1 MAGGRL
7 TWFFEQ
13 LNPPDRELF
22 PGQCSILNLRTKP
35 AQSCRPAACDGGRRS
50 QSNPGEEGN
59 KVSEADIQLLL
70 TALGGVLLLV
80 ALIVTRIR
88 MHPLL
93 ALLVVALAVG
103 LSAGMDVGSIAGA
116 TVAGAGRTLGAVGI
130 VIALGAM
137 LGKILADSGVTEAI
151 ADAILRRSSDTM
163 LPWAMLLAAFVIG
176 IPMFFE
182 VGLVVL
188 IPLIFSVAR
197 KLESKGTLKGSAYVL
212 MGVPVI
218 AALASLH
225 GMVPPHPGPLT
236 AIATLKTS
244 VGPTMIYGFISA
256 LPAMVLAGPL
266 YARLIAPHLAV
277 RPDQALLDQFTAPTA
292 SAIDASV
299 ARPSAPVGV
308 GILAVLMPAI
318 LMLANTLG
326 ETLLPRHSLGAKFT
340 GFLGD
345 PLVAM
350 LAGVLFASIS
360 LVYLRGGS
368 TEKLREALSASLKPI
383 AGILLII
390 AGGGAF
396 QEILVKAKVG
406 DAIVHLTQH
415 FLLPPLPLG
424 WLIAMLLSVSTG
436 SATVGIVGAAGLLAP
451 LSAADPSLNVP
462 LLALSIGSGSLF
474 FNYAN
479 HAGFW
484 LVKESFGMTMGEATL
499 TISVIQSIV
508 AVVGLGM
515 VLLLN
520 LFPALS

>member
-1 MAGGRL
+1 VA
-7 TWFFEQ
+7 
-13 LNPPDRELF
+13 
-22 PGQCSILNLRTKP
+22 
-35 AQSCRPAACDGGRRS
+35 
-50 QSNPGEEGN
+50 
-59 KVSEADIQLLL
+59 
-70 TALGGVLLLV
+70 LLV

-88 MHPLL
+88 LHPLI
-93 ALLVVALAVG
+93 ALLVVSLAVG
-103 LSAGMDVGSIAGA
+103 IAAGMDIGSIAGA
-116 TVAGAGRTLGAVGI
+116 TVDGAGRTLGVVGI

-151 ADAILRRSSDTM
+151 ADSILSRSSDNR
-163 LPWAMLLAAFVIG
+163 LPWAMAFAAFIVG

-188 IPLIFSVAR
+188 LPLIFSVAR
-197 KLESKGTLKGSAYVL
+197 KLESKGTVKGSPYVL
-212 MGVPVI
+212 IGVPVI

-244 VGPTMIYGFISA
+244 VGPTMVYGFIA
-256 LPAMVLAGPL
+256 AIPAIVLAGPI
-266 YARLIAPHLAV
+266 YARFISPRMSV
-277 RPDQALLDQFTAPTA
+277 RPDQGLLDQFTSSGAGASGTTRAP
-292 SAIDASV
+292 I
-299 ARPSAPVGV
+299 GI

-326 ETLLPRHSLGAKFT
+326 ETLLLKGSWGAKVT
-340 GFLGD
+340 AFLGD
-345 PLVAM
+345 PLIAM
-350 LAGVLFASIS
+350 LAGVLFASIT

-368 TEKLREALSASLKPI
+368 TEKLRDSLGASLKPI

-396 QEILVKAKVG
+396 QQILVKAKVG

-415 FLLPPLPLG
+415 FSLPPLLLG

-451 LSAADPSLNVP
+451 LATADPSLNLP
-462 LLALSIGSGSLF
+462 LLALAIGSGSLF

-484 LVKESFGMTMGEATL
+484 LVKESFGMTMGEATK
-499 TISVIQSIV
+499 TISVVQSIV
-508 AVVGLGM
+508 ALVGLGM
-515 VLLLN
+515 VLLMN
-520 LFPALS
+520 LFPALPS

>member
-1 MAGGRL
+1 LA
-7 TWFFEQ
+7 
-13 LNPPDRELF
+13 
-22 PGQCSILNLRTKP
+22 
-35 AQSCRPAACDGGRRS
+35 
-50 QSNPGEEGN
+50 
-59 KVSEADIQLLL
+59 EADIQLLL
-70 TALGGVLLLV
+70 TALGGVALLV

-88 MHPLL
+88 LHPLI
-93 ALLVVALAVG
+93 ALLVVSLAVG
-103 LSAGMDVGSIAGA
+103 IFAGMDIGSIAGA
-116 TVAGAGRTLGAVGI
+116 TVAGAGHTLGVVGI

-137 LGKILADSGVTEAI
+137 LGKILADSGVTETI
-151 ADAILRRSSDTM
+151 ADAILSRSSDSM
-163 LPWAMLLAAFVIG
+163 LPWAMAFAAFVVG

-188 IPLIFSVAR
+188 LPLIFSVAR
-197 KLESKGTLKGSAYVL
+197 KLESKGTFKGSPYVL
-212 MGVPVI
+212 LGVPVI

-236 AIATLKTS
+236 AIGTLKTS

-256 LPAMVLAGPL
+256 IPAIILAGPV
-266 YARLIAPHLAV
+266 YARFIAPRMTV
-277 RPDQALLDQFTAPTA
+277 RPDQALLDQFTASGAQVPSGAETTA
-292 SAIDASV
+292 ATQKASV
-299 ARPSAPVGV
+299 GI

-326 ETLLPRHSLGAKFT
+326 ETLLPKSSWGAKVT
-340 GFLGD
+340 AFLGD
-345 PLVAM
+345 PMIAM
-350 LAGVLFASIS
+350 LAGVLFASIT
-360 LVYLRGGS
+360 LVYSRGGS

-396 QEILVKAKVG
+396 QQILVKAKVG
-406 DAIVHLTQH
+406 NAIVHLTQH
-415 FLLPPLPLG
+415 FALPPLLLG

-451 LSAADPSLNVP
+451 LATADPSLNLP
-462 LLALSIGSGSLF
+462 LLALAIGSGSLF

-484 LVKESFGMTMGEATL
+484 LVKESFGMTMGEATV

-508 AVVGLGM
+508 ALVGLGM
-515 VLLLN
+515 VLLMN
-520 LFPALS
+520 LLPALPS

>member
-1 MAGGRL
+1 L
-7 TWFFEQ
+7 
-13 LNPPDRELF
+13 
-22 PGQCSILNLRTKP
+22 
-35 AQSCRPAACDGGRRS
+35 
-50 QSNPGEEGN
+50 
-59 KVSEADIQLLL
+59 SESDIQLLL
-70 TALGGVLLLV
+70 TALGGVALLV

-88 MHPLL
+88 LHPLI
-93 ALLVVALAVG
+93 ALLVVSLAVG
-103 LSAGMDVGSIAGA
+103 IAAGMDIGSIAGA
-116 TVAGAGRTLGAVGI
+116 TVAGAGHTLGVVGI

-151 ADAILRRSSDTM
+151 ADSILGRSSDSM
-163 LPWAMLLAAFVIG
+163 LPWAMAFAAFIVG

-188 IPLIFSVAR
+188 LPLIFSVAR
-197 KLESKGTLKGSAYVL
+197 KLESKGTVKGSPYVL
-212 MGVPVI
+212 IGVPVI

-244 VGPTMIYGFISA
+244 VGPTMVYGFISA
-256 LPAMVLAGPL
+256 IPAIILAGPV
-266 YARLIAPHLAV
+266 YARFIAPRMSV
-277 RPDQALLDQFTAPTA
+277 RPDQALLDQFTASGAQASSGAATTA
-292 SAIDASV
+292 TT
-299 ARPSAPVGV
+299 SAPIGV

-326 ETLLPRHSLGAKFT
+326 ETLLPKGSWGAKVT
-340 GFLGD
+340 AFLGD

-350 LAGVLFASIS
+350 LAGVLFASIT

-368 TEKLREALSASLKPI
+368 TEKLREALGASLKPI

-396 QEILVKAKVG
+396 QQILVKAKVG

-415 FLLPPLPLG
+415 FALPPLLLG

-451 LSAADPSLNVP
+451 LATADPSLNLP
-462 LLALSIGSGSLF
+462 LLALAIGSGSLF

-484 LVKESFGMTMGEATL
+484 LVKESFGMTMGEATK

-508 AVVGLGM
+508 ALVGLAM
-515 VLLLN
+515 VLLMN
-520 LFPALS
+520 LFPALPS

>member
-1 MAGGRL
+1 L
-7 TWFFEQ
+7 
-13 LNPPDRELF
+13 
-22 PGQCSILNLRTKP
+22 
-35 AQSCRPAACDGGRRS
+35 
-50 QSNPGEEGN
+50 
-59 KVSEADIQLLL
+59 SESDIQLLL
-70 TALGGVLLLV
+70 TALGGVALLV

-88 MHPLL
+88 LHPLI
-93 ALLVVALAVG
+93 ALLVVSLAVG
-103 LSAGMDVGSIAGA
+103 IAAGMDIDSIAGA
-116 TVAGAGRTLGAVGI
+116 TVAGAGHTLGVVGI

-151 ADAILRRSSDTM
+151 ADSILRRSSDKG
-163 LPWAMLLAAFVIG
+163 LPWAMALAAFVVG

-188 IPLIFSVAR
+188 LPLIFSVAR
-197 KLESKGTLKGSAYVL
+197 KLESKGTVKGSPYVL
-212 MGVPVI
+212 IGVPVI

-244 VGPTMIYGFISA
+244 VGPTMVYGFISA
-256 LPAMVLAGPL
+256 IPAIILAGPI
-266 YARLIAPHLAV
+266 YARFISPRMSV
-277 RPDQALLDQFTAPTA
+277 RPDQALLDQFTSSGIRTSSGAATPEMT
-292 SAIDASV
+292 
-299 ARPSAPVGV
+299 SAPIGI
-308 GILAVLMPAI
+308 GILAVLMPAL

-326 ETLLPRHSLGAKFT
+326 ETLLPKNSWGAKVT
-340 GFLGD
+340 AFLGD
-345 PLVAM
+345 PLIAM
-350 LAGVLFASIS
+350 LAGVLFASIT

-368 TEKLREALSASLKPI
+368 TEKLRDALGASLKPI

-396 QEILVKAKVG
+396 QQILVKAKVG

-415 FLLPPLPLG
+415 FSLPPLLLG

-451 LSAADPSLNVP
+451 LATADPLLNLP
-462 LLALSIGSGSLF
+462 LLALAIGSGSLF

-484 LVKESFGMTMGEATL
+484 LVKESFGMTMGEATR
-499 TISVIQSIV
+499 TISVVQSIV
-508 AVVGLGM
+508 ALVGLGM
-515 VLLLN
+515 VHLMN
-520 LFPALS
+520 LFPALPS

>member
-1 MAGGRL
+1 L
-7 TWFFEQ
+7 
-13 LNPPDRELF
+13 
-22 PGQCSILNLRTKP
+22 
-35 AQSCRPAACDGGRRS
+35 
-50 QSNPGEEGN
+50 
-59 KVSEADIQLLL
+59 SESDIQLLL
-70 TALGGVLLLV
+70 TALAGVALLV

-88 MHPLL
+88 LHPLL
-93 ALLVVALAVG
+93 ALLVVSLAVG
-103 LSAGMDVGSIAGA
+103 IAAGMDIGSIAGA
-116 TVAGAGRTLGAVGI
+116 TVAGAGHTLGVVGI

-137 LGKILADSGVTEAI
+137 LGRILADTGVTEAI
-151 ADAILRRSSDTM
+151 ADSILAGSSDHM
-163 LPWAMLLAAFVIG
+163 LPWAMAFAAFVVG

-188 IPLIFSVAR
+188 LPLIFSVAR
-197 KLESKGTLKGSAYVL
+197 KLESKGTVKGSPYVL

-244 VGPTMIYGFISA
+244 VGPTMVYGFISA
-256 LPAMVLAGPL
+256 IPAIILAGPL
-266 YARLIAPHLAV
+266 YARFIAPRMSV
-277 RPDQALLDQFTAPTA
+277 RPDQALLDQFTASTGTA
-292 SAIDASV
+292 TTN
-299 ARPSAPVGV
+299 APIGV

-326 ETLLPRHSLGAKFT
+326 ETLLPKNSWGAKVT
-340 GFLGD
+340 AFLGD

-350 LAGVLFASIS
+350 LAGVLFASIT

-368 TEKLREALSASLKPI
+368 TEKLRDALGASLKPI

-396 QEILVKAKVG
+396 QQILVKAKVG

-415 FLLPPLPLG
+415 FALPPLLLG

-451 LSAADPSLNVP
+451 LATANASLNLP
-462 LLALSIGSGSLF
+462 LLALAIGSGSLF

-484 LVKESFGMTMGEATL
+484 LVKESFGMTMGEATK

-508 AVVGLGM
+508 ALVGLGM
-515 VLLLN
+515 VLIMD
-520 LFPALS
+520 LFPALPS

>member
-1 MAGGRL
+1 L
-7 TWFFEQ
+7 
-13 LNPPDRELF
+13 
-22 PGQCSILNLRTKP
+22 
-35 AQSCRPAACDGGRRS
+35 
-50 QSNPGEEGN
+50 
-59 KVSEADIQLLL
+59 SESDIQLLL
-70 TALGGVLLLV
+70 TALGGVALLV

-88 MHPLL
+88 LHPLI
-93 ALLVVALAVG
+93 ALLVVSLAVG
-103 LSAGMDVGSIAGA
+103 IAAGMDIDSIAGA
-116 TVAGAGRTLGAVGI
+116 TVAGAGHTLGAVGI

-151 ADAILRRSSDTM
+151 ADSILNRSSDSR
-163 LPWAMLLAAFVIG
+163 LPWAMAFAAFIVG

-188 IPLIFSVAR
+188 LPLIFSVAR
-197 KLESKGTLKGSAYVL
+197 KLESKGTVQGTLKGSPYVL
-212 MGVPVI
+212 IGVPVI

-244 VGPTMIYGFISA
+244 VGPTMVYGFIA
-256 LPAMVLAGPL
+256 AIPAIILAGPL
-266 YARLIAPHLAV
+266 YARLIAPRMSV
-277 RPDQALLDQFTAPTA
+277 RPDQALLDQFTSSGAGKSGTTRAP
-292 SAIDASV
+292 I
-299 ARPSAPVGV
+299 GI

-318 LMLANTLG
+318 LMLANTIG
-326 ETLLPRHSLGAKFT
+326 ETLLPKNSWGAKVT
-340 GFLGD
+340 AFLGD
-345 PLVAM
+345 PLIAM
-350 LAGVLFASIS
+350 LAGVLFASIT

-368 TEKLREALSASLKPI
+368 TEKLRDALGASLKPI

-396 QEILVKAKVG
+396 QQILVKAKVG

-415 FLLPPLPLG
+415 FSLPPLMLG

-451 LSAADPSLNVP
+451 LATADPSLNLP
-462 LLALSIGSGSLF
+462 LLALAIGSGSLF

-484 LVKESFGMTMGEATL
+484 LVKESFGMTMGEATK
-499 TISVIQSIV
+499 TISVVQSIV
-508 AVVGLGM
+508 ALVGLGV
-515 VLLLN
+515 VLLMNML
-520 LFPALS
+520 PALPS

>member
-1 MAGGRL
+1 L
-7 TWFFEQ
+7 
-13 LNPPDRELF
+13 
-22 PGQCSILNLRTKP
+22 
-35 AQSCRPAACDGGRRS
+35 
-50 QSNPGEEGN
+50 
-59 KVSEADIQLLL
+59 SESDIQLLL
-70 TALGGVLLLV
+70 TALGGVVLLV

-88 MHPLL
+88 LHPLI
-93 ALLVVALAVG
+93 ALLVVSLTVG
-103 LSAGMDVGSIAGA
+103 IVAGMDIDSIAKA
-116 TVAGAGRTLGAVGI
+116 TVDGAGRTLGVVGV

-137 LGKILADSGVTEAI
+137 LGKILADSGVTETI
-151 ADAILRRSSDTM
+151 ADSILSRSSDNM
-163 LPWAMLLAAFVIG
+163 LPWAMAFAAFVVG

-188 IPLIFSVAR
+188 LPLIFSVAR
-197 KLESKGTLKGSAYVL
+197 KLEDKGTVKGSPYVL
-212 MGVPVI
+212 IGVPVI

-244 VGPTMIYGFISA
+244 VGPTMVYGFISA
-256 LPAMVLAGPL
+256 IPAIILAGPV
-266 YARLIAPHLAV
+266 YARFIAPRMAV
-277 RPDQALLDQFTAPTA
+277 RPEQALLDQFTSPGARDSSG
-292 SAIDASV
+292 SAA
-299 ARPSAPVGV
+299 ATKQQAPVGV

-326 ETLLPRHSLGAKFT
+326 ETLLPKNSLGAKVT
-340 GFLGD
+340 AFLGD

-350 LAGVLFASIS
+350 LAGVLFASTT
-360 LVYLRGGS
+360 LVYMRGGS
-368 TEKLREALSASLKPI
+368 TEKLRDALGASLKPI

-396 QEILVKAKVG
+396 QQILVKAKVG

-415 FLLPPLPLG
+415 FALPPLVLG

-451 LSAADPSLNVP
+451 LAAADPSLNLP
-462 LLALSIGSGSLF
+462 LLALAVGSGSLF

-484 LVKESFGMTMGEATL
+484 LVKESFGMTMGEATK

-515 VLLLN
+515 VLLMS
-520 LFPALS
+520 LFPALPS

>member
-1 MAGGRL
+1 M
-7 TWFFEQ
+7 
-13 LNPPDRELF
+13 
-22 PGQCSILNLRTKP
+22 
-35 AQSCRPAACDGGRRS
+35 
-50 QSNPGEEGN
+50 
-59 KVSEADIQLLL
+59 SEADIQLLL
-70 TALGGVLLLV
+70 TALAGVALLV

-88 MHPLL
+88 LHPLI
-93 ALLVVALAVG
+93 ALLVVSLAVG
-103 LSAGMDVGSIAGA
+103 IAAGMDISSIAGA
-116 TVAGAGRTLGAVGI
+116 TVAGAGHTLGVVGI

-151 ADAILRRSSDTM
+151 ADSILSRSSDSM
-163 LPWAMLLAAFVIG
+163 LPWAMAFVAFVIG

-188 IPLIFSVAR
+188 LPLIFSVAR
-197 KLESKGTLKGSAYVL
+197 KLEQKGTLKGSAYVL
-212 MGVPVI
+212 IGVPVI

-236 AIATLKTS
+236 AIGTLKTS
-244 VGPTMIYGFISA
+244 VGPTMVYGFIA
-256 LPAMVLAGPL
+256 AIPAIVLAGPL
-266 YARLIAPHLAV
+266 YARLIAPGMSV
-277 RPDQALLDQFTAPTA
+277 RPDQALLDQFTGSSAATA
-292 SAIDASV
+292 TAK
-299 ARPSAPVGV
+299 APVGV

-326 ETLLPRHSLGAKFT
+326 ETLLPKGSWGAKIT

-345 PLVAM
+345 PLIAM
-350 LAGVLFASIS
+350 LAGVLFASIT

-368 TEKLREALSASLKPI
+368 TEKLREALGASLKPI

-415 FLLPPLPLG
+415 FALPPLLLG
-424 WLIAMLLSVSTG
+424 WSIAMLLSVSTG

-451 LSAADPSLNVP
+451 LATADPSLNLP
-462 LLALSIGSGSLF
+462 LLALAIGSGSLF

-484 LVKESFGMTMGEATL
+484 LVKESFGMTMGEATK

-508 AVVGLGM
+508 ALVGLGM
-515 VLLLN
+515 VLVMNLL
-520 LFPALS
+520 PALPS

>member
-1 MAGGRL
+1 L
-7 TWFFEQ
+7 
-13 LNPPDRELF
+13 
-22 PGQCSILNLRTKP
+22 
-35 AQSCRPAACDGGRRS
+35 
-50 QSNPGEEGN
+50 
-59 KVSEADIQLLL
+59 SETDIQLLL
-70 TALGGVLLLV
+70 TAVGGVALLV
-80 ALIVTRIR
+80 TLIVTRIR
-88 MHPLL
+88 MHPLI
-93 ALLVVALAVG
+93 ALLVVSLTVG
-103 LSAGMDVGSIAGA
+103 LVAGMDIASIAGA
-116 TVAGAGRTLGAVGI
+116 TVTGAGHTLGVVGI

-137 LGKILADSGVTEAI
+137 LGKILADSGVTETI
-151 ADAILRRSSDTM
+151 ADSILCRSSDNL
-163 LPWAMLLAAFVIG
+163 LPWAMAFAAFVVG

-188 IPLIFSVAR
+188 LPLIFSVAR
-197 KLESKGTLKGSAYVL
+197 KLENKGAVKGSPYVL

-236 AIATLKTS
+236 AIATLKTT
-244 VGPTMIYGFISA
+244 VGPTMVYGFISA
-256 LPAMVLAGPL
+256 IPAIILAGPV
-266 YARLIAPHLAV
+266 YARFIAPRMSV
-277 RPDQALLDQFTAPTA
+277 RPDQALLDEFTASGAQT
-292 SAIDASV
+292 SSGV
-299 ARPSAPVGV
+299 ETTTTTQKAPVGV

-326 ETLLPRHSLGAKFT
+326 ETLLPTSSWGAKVT
-340 GFLGD
+340 AFLGD
-345 PLVAM
+345 PLIAM
-350 LAGVLFASIS
+350 LAGVLFASIT

-368 TEKLREALSASLKPI
+368 TEKLRDALGASPKPI

-396 QEILVKAKVG
+396 QQILVKAKVG

-415 FLLPPLPLG
+415 FSMPPLILG

-451 LSAADPSLNVP
+451 LATADPSLNLP
-462 LLALSIGSGSLF
+462 LLALAIGSGSLF

-484 LVKESFGMTMGEATL
+484 LVKESFGMTMGEATK

-508 AVVGLGM
+508 ALVGLGM
-515 VLLLN
+515 VLLMN
-520 LFPALS
+520 LFPVLP

>member
-1 MAGGRL
+1 L
-7 TWFFEQ
+7 
-13 LNPPDRELF
+13 
-22 PGQCSILNLRTKP
+22 
-35 AQSCRPAACDGGRRS
+35 
-50 QSNPGEEGN
+50 
-59 KVSEADIQLLL
+59 SESDIQLLL
-70 TALGGVLLLV
+70 TALGGVALLV

-88 MHPLL
+88 LHPLL
-93 ALLVVALAVG
+93 ALLVVSLAVG
-103 LSAGMDVGSIAGA
+103 IAAGMDIGSIAGA
-116 TVAGAGRTLGAVGI
+116 TVAGAGHTLGVVGI

-137 LGKILADSGVTEAI
+137 LGRILADTGVTEAI
-151 ADAILRRSSDTM
+151 ADSILARSSDHV
-163 LPWAMLLAAFVIG
+163 LPWAMAFAAFVVG

-188 IPLIFSVAR
+188 LPLIFSVAR
-197 KLESKGTLKGSAYVL
+197 KLESKGTVKGSPYVL

-244 VGPTMIYGFISA
+244 VGPTMVYGFISA
-256 LPAMVLAGPL
+256 IPAIILAGPV
-266 YARLIAPHLAV
+266 YARFIAPRMSV
-277 RPDQALLDQFTAPTA
+277 RPDQALLDQFTA
-292 SAIDASV
+292 SAGQATT
-299 ARPSAPVGV
+299 SAPIGV

-326 ETLLPRHSLGAKFT
+326 ETLLPKSSWGAKVT
-340 GFLGD
+340 AFLGD

-350 LAGVLFASIS
+350 LAGVLFASIA

-368 TEKLREALSASLKPI
+368 TEKLRDALGASLKPI

-396 QEILVKAKVG
+396 QQILVKAKVG

-415 FLLPPLPLG
+415 FALPPLLLG

-451 LSAADPSLNVP
+451 LATANPSLNLP
-462 LLALSIGSGSLF
+462 LLALAIGSGSLF

-484 LVKESFGMTMGEATL
+484 LVKESFGMTMGEATK

-508 AVVGLGM
+508 ALVGLGM
-515 VLLLN
+515 VLLMD
-520 LFPALS
+520 LFPALPS

>member
-1 MAGGRL
+1 M
-7 TWFFEQ
+7 
-13 LNPPDRELF
+13 
-22 PGQCSILNLRTKP
+22 
-35 AQSCRPAACDGGRRS
+35 
-50 QSNPGEEGN
+50 
-59 KVSEADIQLLL
+59 SESDIQLLL
-70 TALGGVLLLV
+70 TALGGVALLV
-80 ALIVTRIR
+80 ALIVSRIR
-88 MHPLL
+88 MHPLI
-93 ALLVVALAVG
+93 ALLVVSLAVG
-103 LSAGMDVGSIAGA
+103 IVAGLDIASIAGA
-116 TVAGAGRTLGAVGI
+116 TVAGAGHTLGVVGI

-137 LGKILADSGVTEAI
+137 LGKILADSGVTETI
-151 ADAILRRSSDTM
+151 ADSILNRSSDKM
-163 LPWAMLLAAFVIG
+163 LPWAMAFAAFIVG

-188 IPLIFSVAR
+188 LPLIFSVAR
-197 KLESKGTLKGSAYVL
+197 KLEERGTVKGSAYVL
-212 MGVPVI
+212 IGVPVI

-244 VGPTMIYGFISA
+244 VGPTMVYGFISA
-256 LPAMVLAGPL
+256 IPAIILAGPV
-266 YARLIAPHLAV
+266 YGRFIAPRMSV
-277 RPDQALLDQFTAPTA
+277 RPDQALLDQFTLPEAQTSTDTVA
-292 SAIDASV
+292 SAV
-299 ARPSAPVGV
+299 KRAPVGI

-318 LMLANTLG
+318 LMLANTFG
-326 ETLLPRHSLGAKFT
+326 ETLLPKGSWGAKVT
-340 GFLGD
+340 AFLGD
-345 PLVAM
+345 PLIAM
-350 LAGVLFASIS
+350 LVGVLFASIT

-368 TEKLREALSASLKPI
+368 TEKLREALGASLKPI

-396 QEILVKAKVG
+396 QQILVKAKVG

-415 FLLPPLPLG
+415 FSLPPLLLG

-451 LSAADPSLNVP
+451 LAAADPSLNLP
-462 LLALSIGSGSLF
+462 LLALAIGSGSLF

-484 LVKESFGMTMGEATL
+484 LVKESFGMTMGEATK

-508 AVVGLGM
+508 ALVGLVM

-520 LFPALS
+520 LFPRLPS